1 MEQSLRLQSEYING
15 LRLHGATQPGER
27 SIYFDT
33 KDTIIQAYKKW
44 DRSVNLLRAYIYL
57 STLEGD
63 FSMKNTLTK
72 ELCQADATTC
82 QKATTHVTVSGV
94 VRDSLGHALPG
105 VSVEVLG
112 TEFKTTADKAG
123 KYILTFDT
131 QSPSVLRLQASS
143 PKYMIGVKKIN
154 IVDTIRASDNK
165 QEFTQNFTLTT
176 PFETVTIDTANQ
188 TISGKNTEKT
198 PNGFSIVTPYTKY
211 MIPFD
216 AIVKG
221 KTPYKGKVTAMV
233 FEFDRKSGWFLLD
246 ADAFDGIEWFATQ
259 LFVTYGMPYI
269 IFTAEDGTRLDV
281 LRSRPM
287 TIATSKRETD
297 EKTTKPEFLELYKI
311 AYQDGLKQPGKYP
324 ITNKWFFDHG
334 NLGLIPWFWVFDR
347 MTGYWDNVGMRF
359 ASENPDAPYNVESTF
374 YTVYDTAR

>member
-1 MEQSLRLQSEYING
+1 
-15 LRLHGATQPGER
+15 
-27 SIYFDT
+27 
-33 KDTIIQAYKKW
+33 
-44 DRSVNLLRAYIYL
+44 
-57 STLEGD
+57 
-63 FSMKNTLTK
+63 MKNTLTK
-72 ELCQADATTC
+72 ELCQADPTTC

-211 MIPFD
+211 LIPFD

-233 FEFDRKSGWFLLD
+233 FEFDRKSG
-246 ADAFDGIEWFATQ
+246 
-259 LFVTYGMPYI
+259 
-269 IFTAEDGTRLDV
+269 
-281 LRSRPM
+281 
-287 TIATSKRETD
+287 
-297 EKTTKPEFLELYKI
+297 
-311 AYQDGLKQPGKYP
+311 
-324 ITNKWFFDHG
+324 
-334 NLGLIPWFWVFDR
+334 
-347 MTGYWDNVGMRF
+347 
-359 ASENPDAPYNVESTF
+359 
-374 YTVYDTAR
+374 